1 MKTQIHL
8 KSQWFW
14 FVMTSLTHSVAQ
26 FSIWRS
32 GPICCL
38 FLHIASHRSSNS
50 NQYTVNAKVLMAL
63 FVSLVLEVWEGRSD
77 LLLFSPRESIT
88 FKFVNVFSPR
98 KRTSHICT
106 RWLTMWWLTSM
117 KQTDNNCVICECMNV
132 PVLGLSAAVVG
143 VETKQQWGQDT
154 TLWGACGGQT
164 LFTLNGH
171 RVSRSVKCSSS
182 RSVNQKTFDY
192 NLV

>member
-1 MKTQIHL
+1 MVYQNWERMGSMKTQIHL

-26 FSIWRS
+26 LSMWRS

-63 FVSLVLEVWEGRSD
+63 FVSLVLEVWEGGSD

-106 RWLTMWWLTSM
+106 RWLTTGPCDDSLPWSRLTTTVSYA
-117 KQTDNNCVICECMNV
+117 NV
-132 PVLGLSAAVVG
+132 WMCLSLDCLR
-143 VETKQQWGQDT
+143 Q
-154 TLWGACGGQT
+154 
-164 LFTLNGH
+164 
-171 RVSRSVKCSSS
+171 S
-182 RSVNQKTFDY
+182 
-192 NLV
+192 LV